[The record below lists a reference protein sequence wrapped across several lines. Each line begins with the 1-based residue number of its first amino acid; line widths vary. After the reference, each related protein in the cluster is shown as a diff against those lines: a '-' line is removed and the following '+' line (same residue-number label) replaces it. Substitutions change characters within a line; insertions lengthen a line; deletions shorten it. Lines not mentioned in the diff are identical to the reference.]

1 MGLYRDRVT
10 DGEREYEVRRG
21 RGGWRHVADPRGGGG
36 RVRYDGWRDI
46 LTIESPHGSL
56 RIQFRWRHTTFSWRG
71 QTYRIVPSLWS
82 GETIFRGDQ
91 PVVKV
96 RFTWRGIR
104 LESIDPEFQD
114 IARELALGLCH
125 RAMTMAV
132 VTAAV

>member
-1 MGLYRDRVT
+1 MGLLRDRVT
-10 DGEREYEVRRG
+10 DGEREFEVRRG

-46 LTIESPHGSL
+46 LTIELPPGSL

-71 QTYRIVPSLWS
+71 RRTGACLRSGA

-96 RFTWRGIR
+96 RFTWSGIR

-125 RAMTMAV
+125 RAMTMVV